1 MSVLS
6 LSLVVTQWNAETSI
20 CSECLPNPPAW
31 NAHCLDDADHHL
43 GHEHEE
49 EGHEVEGA
57 IRPAM
62 WGEQMYNN
70 ITKGCKRL
78 ILRNIQEYRC

>member
-6 LSLVVTQWNAETSI
+6 LSLVAQHQGNAETSVW
-20 CSECLPNPPAW
+20 SECLPNPPAW
-31 NAHCLDDADHHL
+31 DAYCLDDADHNL

-62 WGEQMYNN
+62 
-70 ITKGCKRL
+70 
-78 ILRNIQEYRC
+78 